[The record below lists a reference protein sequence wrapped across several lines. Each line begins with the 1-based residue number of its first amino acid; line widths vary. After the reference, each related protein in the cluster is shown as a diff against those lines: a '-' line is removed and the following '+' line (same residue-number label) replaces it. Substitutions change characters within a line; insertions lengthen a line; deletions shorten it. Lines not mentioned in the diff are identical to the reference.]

1 LLYVIVIKSIIE
13 SKVCPNEQDIDGLFQ
28 EIDKKLED
36 VNFWIDPNQSSTV
49 IEWMNE
55 ARDLAKNQRV
65 QVEG

>member
-1 LLYVIVIKSIIE
+1 MLYVIVIKSIIE